1 MIMNTMKTIRS
12 RVFQLAVWMLIATT
26 VILNA
31 SGADGTWTND
41 ATGNWGT
48 AGNWA
53 GGTIADGAGSLAN
66 FSTIDITAGRAV
78 TLDTSRMIGGLIFG
92 DANWS
97 NSGFNWAL
105 QSSGGSILTLDN
117 TGGPGGNPPTI
128 TAGFANGTITTI
140 RAVLAGSNGLNLSL
154 PWSNYDTTRGTAS
167 ASAGLTVSQT
177 SARFIFSEENTLS
190 GALTVN
196 DGGLVQTYGAFT
208 NFGTAA
214 SLVLSGNS
222 VFQNGESNT
231 GTPANNN
238 GVSNRIGDGTATL
251 SLGGA
256 SGAGTFTMAFPAAAN
271 THAQTFAGL
280 TVNAGQNVLNTVGTV
295 AGTLNLTF
303 TGTAGGAGYV
313 RGVNGLVNV
322 VSASGFNPQFANA
335 PTAAG
340 GSSVSGSGGD
350 EILIGATLAGSDFIK
365 AASGNLAA
373 ATYVTT
379 LTADR
384 NVNVTGALVTS
395 GNLSINSLRLG
406 DTTKRT
412 VTIGASDTLT
422 IASGGI
428 LLPSSMTTDNINHT
442 ITGGSLTSSQGDLW
456 IYSASGTQTTRTGN
470 VNGNPRAAIYAAT
483 IASKITGNISLTV
496 GGGFGSQVVI
506 SGANDYTGG
515 TFLENGFIALNADSG
530 LGTASGAVTAVSGL
544 NSIQPTVNNIIFN
557 ASRNFVIN
565 SGAQLQIGDL
575 GNTSTIAGQV
585 SGGGQLGIGF
595 VSNGQ
600 RLILTNNNS
609 GFTGQYM
616 VNGRLQATEGTGLS
630 SNANL
635 LFNGRGAWGLGVLET
650 SGTFTRSLGSGAG
663 QVQWQN
669 DGQYGSGGFAA
680 VGGALTVNLGGNATP
695 DTLTWGSGSYFLPGN
710 NMDLVLGGGASTHD
724 VTFQNQIALNG
735 AQRPIRVTAVGTTKA
750 IMSGELSGNASSGI
764 NKQGT
769 GTLVLAG
776 DNTYQ
781 GPTLVSAGTLAL
793 GNTNA
798 VKNSTLDMGLAGSQQ
813 VTLTV
818 SGTNTYNL
826 GGLRGTNN
834 IALGANTLAIGSN
847 NSTNTYWGTLS
858 GIAGGLVK
866 TGTGVMTLSG
876 TNSYTGATV
885 AQSGVLE
892 LTRTNALSAATALDI
907 RSGAEVRLS
916 FTGTNVVY
924 SLTINGVTK
933 SRGVFAAGSVPGL
946 TGSAGAYLQT
956 LEPPLMGTM
965 VRFL

>member
-1 MIMNTMKTIRS
+1 MMTAFTLTFHS
-12 RVFQLAVWMLIATT
+12 F
-26 VILNA
+26 
-31 SGADGTWTND
+31 GADGTWTND
-41 ATGNWGT
+41 ASGTWGT

-53 GGTIADGAGSLAN
+53 GATIANGAGSLAN
-66 FSTIDITAGRAV
+66 FSTVDITAARTV
-78 TLDTSRMIGGLIFG
+78 TLDTSRTIGGLIFG
-92 DANWS
+92 DANWW
-97 NSGFNWAL
+97 NSGYNWAL
-105 QSSGGSILTLDN
+105 ESSGGTILTLDN

-128 TAGFANGTITTI
+128 TAGFANGTLTSI

-154 PWSNYDTTRGTAS
+154 PWSNYDSTRGTAT
-167 ASAGLTVSQT
+167 AFGGLTVSQT
-177 SARFIFSEENTLS
+177 SARFIFSVENTLS

-208 NFGTAA
+208 NLGKAT

-222 VFQNGESNT
+222 VFQNGESNS

-256 SGAGTFTMAFPAAAN
+256 SGAGTFTMAFPAAAK

-280 TVNAGQNVLNTVGTV
+280 TVNAGQNVLNTVGAV

-303 TGTAGGAGYV
+303 TGTGGAGYV
-313 RGVNGLVNV
+313 RGVNGLLNV
-322 VSASGFNPQFANA
+322 ATNTGFNAQFSNA

-340 GSSVSGSGGD
+340 GSSVAGTAASGD

-365 AASGNLAA
+365 AASGNLGA

-379 LTADR
+379 LTADK
-384 NVNVTGALVTS
+384 NVNVTSALATS
-395 GNLSINSLRLG
+395 GSLSINSLRLG

-412 VTIGASDTLT
+412 LTIGASHTNT

-442 ITGGSLTSSQGDLW
+442 ITGGSLTSGQGDLW
-456 IYSASGTQTTRTGN
+456 IYSASGTQTSRTGY

-496 GGGFGSQVVI
+496 GSGFGSQVVI

-515 TFLENGFIALNADSG
+515 TFLEYGFIAVNADSG
-530 LGTASGAVTAVSGL
+530 LGANSGAVTAVSGV
-544 NSIQPTVNNIIFN
+544 NNIQPTVANIIFN

-565 SGAQLQIGDL
+565 SGAQLGISG
-575 GNTSTIAGQV
+575 GTSATIPGQV
-585 SGGGQLGIGF
+585 SGGGQLQIGF
-595 VSNGQ
+595 VGAGGLL
-600 RLILTNNNS
+600 LILTGNNN
-609 GFTGQYM
+609 GFTGQYL
-616 VNGRLQATEGTGLS
+616 VNSYLRAAEGTGLS
-630 SNANL
+630 TNANL
-635 LFNGRGAWGLGVLET
+635 MFTGRDLSNSGVLET
-650 SGTFTRSLGSGAG
+650 SGTFTRPLGSGAG

-669 DGQYGSGGFAA
+669 SSGYDGGGFAA
-680 VGGALTVNLGGNATP
+680 VGGALTVNIGGSVTP
-695 DTLTWGSGSYFLPGN
+695 DTLTWGSGFFLPSNGALNLGEGN
-710 NMDLVLGGGASTHD
+710 STAD
-724 VTFQNQIALNG
+724 VTFQNPIALNG
-735 AQRPIRVTAVGTTKA
+735 AQRYINVAAAGTTKA
-750 IMSGELSGNASSGI
+750 TLSGVLSGNTSSGI
-764 NKQGT
+764 IKNDT

-776 DNTYQ
+776 ENTYQ

-793 GNTNA
+793 GHTNA
-798 VKNSTLDMGLAGSQQ
+798 LQNSTLDMGLAGARSA
-813 VTLTV
+813 TFTV
-818 SGTNTYNL
+818 SGTNAYNL

-834 IALGANTLAIGSN
+834 LALGANTLVIGSN

-858 GIAGGLVK
+858 GLGGGLVK
-866 TGTGVMTLSG
+866 TGAGMLTLSG
-876 TNSYTGATV
+876 TNTYTGATV

-933 SRGVFAAGSVPGL
+933 SRGVYAAGSVPGL
-946 TGSAGAYLQT
+946 TGTAGAYLQT
-956 LEPPLMGTM
+956 LQPPLKGTM

>member
-1 MIMNTMKTIRS
+1 MMTAFTLTLHS
-12 RVFQLAVWMLIATT
+12 F
-26 VILNA
+26 
-31 SGADGTWTND
+31 GADGTWTND
-41 ATGNWGT
+41 ASGTWGT

-53 GGTIADGAGSLAN
+53 GGTIANGAGSLAN
-66 FSTIDITAGRAV
+66 FSTIDITAARTV
-78 TLDTSRMIGGLIFG
+78 TLDTSRTIGGLIFG

-105 QSSGGSILTLDN
+105 QSSGGTILTLDN

-128 TAGFANGTITTI
+128 TAGFANGTLTSI

-154 PWSNYDTTRGTAS
+154 LWSNYDSTRGTAS

-177 SARFIFSEENTLS
+177 SARFIFSVENTLS
-190 GALTVN
+190 GALTVM

-208 NFGTAA
+208 NFGTAT

-256 SGAGTFTMAFPAAAN
+256 SGAGTFTMAFPSAAN

-303 TGTAGGAGYV
+303 TGTGGAGYV
-313 RGVNGLVNV
+313 RNTNGLVNV

-335 PTAAG
+335 PTALG
-340 GSSVSGSGGD
+340 GSSVSGTAASGD

-379 LTADR
+379 LTADK
-384 NVNVTGALVTS
+384 NVNVTGALATS
-395 GNLSINSLRLG
+395 GSLSINSLRLG

-412 VTIGASDTLT
+412 LTIGASDTLT
-422 IASGGI
+422 LASGGI
-428 LLPSSMTTDNINHT
+428 LLPLSVTTDNINHT
-442 ITGGSLTSSQGDLW
+442 LTGGSLTSSQGDLW

-496 GGGFGSQVVI
+496 GSGFGSQVVI

-515 TFLENGFIALNADSG
+515 TYLQNGFIALSADSG
-530 LGTASGAVTAVSGL
+530 LGAASGAVTAVSGV
-544 NSIQPTVNNIIFN
+544 NNIQPTVANIIFN

-565 SGAQLQIGDL
+565 SGAQLGISG
-575 GNTSTIAGQV
+575 GTSATIPGQV
-585 SGGGQLGIGF
+585 SGGGQLQIGF
-595 VSNGQ
+595 VGGGGLL
-600 RLILTNNNS
+600 LILTGNNS
-609 GFTGQYM
+609 GFTGQYL
-616 VNGRLQATEGTGLS
+616 VNSYLRADEGTGLS
-630 SNANL
+630 TNANL
-635 LFNGRGAWGLGVLET
+635 VFTGRDLSNSGVLET
-650 SGTFTRSLGSGAG
+650 SGTFTRSLGSRAG

-669 DGQYGSGGFAA
+669 QGGYAGGGFAA
-680 VGGALTVNLGGNATP
+680 VGGALTVNIGGSVTP
-695 DTLTWGSGSYFLPGN
+695 DTLTWGSGFFLPSNGALNLGEGN
-710 NMDLVLGGGASTHD
+710 STAD
-724 VTFQNQIALNG
+724 VTFQNPIALNG
-735 AQRPIRVTAVGTTKA
+735 AQRYINVAAAGTTKA
-750 IMSGELSGNASSGI
+750 TLSGVLSGNASSGI
-764 NKQGT
+764 TKLDT

-793 GNTNA
+793 GHTNA
-798 VKNSTLDMGLAGSQQ
+798 LQNSTLDMGLAGTRSA
-813 VTLTV
+813 TFTV
-818 SGTNTYNL
+818 SGTNAYNL

-834 IALGANTLAIGSN
+834 IALGANTLVIGSN

-858 GIAGGLVK
+858 GLGGGLVK
-866 TGTGVMTLSG
+866 TGAGMLTLAG
-876 TNSYTGATV
+876 TNTYTGATI
-885 AQSGVLE
+885 AQTGVLE
-892 LTRTNALSAATALDI
+892 LTLTNALSAATALDI

-933 SRGVFAAGSVPGL
+933 SRGVYAAGSVPGL
-946 TGSAGAYLQT
+946 TGTAGAYLQT
-956 LEPPLMGTM
+956 LEPLPMGTM
-965 VRFL
+965 IRFL

>member
-1 MIMNTMKTIRS
+1 MMTAFALTLPS
-12 RVFQLAVWMLIATT
+12 F
-26 VILNA
+26 
-31 SGADGTWTND
+31 GADGTWTNAAGGSWD
-41 ATGNWGT
+41 T

-53 GGTIADGAGSLAN
+53 GGIIANGAGSLAN
-66 FSTIDITAGRAV
+66 FSTIDITAGRTV
-78 TLDTSRMIGGLIFG
+78 TLDTSRTIGGLIFG

-97 NSGFNWAL
+97 SSGFNWAL
-105 QSSGGSILTLDN
+105 QSSGGTILTLDN

-128 TAGFANGTITTI
+128 TAGFANGTLTSI

-154 PWSNYDTTRGTAS
+154 PWSNYDSTRGTAT

-177 SARFIFSEENTLS
+177 SARFIFSVENTLS
-190 GALTVN
+190 GALTVK

-208 NFGTAA
+208 NFGKATA
-214 SLVLSGNS
+214 LVLSGNS
-222 VFQNGESNT
+222 VFQNGESDS

-256 SGAGTFTMAFPAAAN
+256 SGAGTFTMAFPAAGK

-280 TVNAGQNVLNTVGTV
+280 TVNAGQNVLNTVGPV

-313 RGVNGLVNV
+313 RSTNGLVNV
-322 VSASGFNPQFANA
+322 ASATGFNPQFVNA
-335 PTAAG
+335 PTALG
-340 GSSVSGSGGD
+340 GSSVAGTATSGD

-365 AASGNLAA
+365 AASGNLGA

-379 LTADR
+379 LTADK
-384 NVNVTGALVTS
+384 NVNVTSALATS
-395 GNLSINSLRLG
+395 GSLSINSLRLG
-406 DTTKRT
+406 DATKRT
-412 VTIGASDTLT
+412 VTLGASDTLT

-442 ITGGSLTSSQGDLW
+442 ITNGNLTSSQGDLW
-456 IYSASGTQTTRTGN
+456 IYSASGSQATRSGN
-470 VNGNPRAAIYAAT
+470 VNGNPRAAYYAAT

-496 GGGFGSQVVI
+496 GSGFGTQVLL
-506 SGANDYTGG
+506 SGVNDYTGG
-515 TFLENGFIALNADSG
+515 TVLENGFIALNADSR
-530 LGTASGAVTAVSGL
+530 LGASNGAVTAVSGL

-585 SGGGQLGIGF
+585 SGGGQLEIGF

-600 RLILTNNNS
+600 RLVLTNNNS
-609 GFTGQYM
+609 GFTGQYL
-616 VNGRLQATEGTGLS
+616 VNGYLRADDGVGLS
-630 SNANL
+630 TNANL
-635 LFNGRGAWGLGVLET
+635 IFNGRGGFGLGVLET
-650 SGTFTRSLGSGAG
+650 SGTFTRALGSKAG

-669 DGQYGSGGFAA
+669 DSYGCGGFAA
-680 VGGALTVNLGGNATP
+680 VGGVLTVNIGGSVTP
-695 DTLTWGSGSYFLPGN
+695 DTLTWGSGYFVPGASQE
-710 NMDLVLGGGASTHD
+710 LLLGDGASTHD
-724 VTFQNQIALNG
+724 VTFQNQIALSS
-735 AQRPIRVTAVGTTKA
+735 AQRSIRVNAAGTTKA
-750 IMSGELSGNASSGI
+750 IISGVLSGNASSGI

-769 GTLVLAG
+769 GTLVLTG
-776 DNTYQ
+776 DNTYA
-781 GPTLVSAGTLAL
+781 GATLVAAGTLAL

-834 IALGANTLAIGSN
+834 LALGANTLVIGSN

-858 GIAGGLVK
+858 GLGGGLVK
-866 TGTGVMTLSG
+866 TGAGMLTLSG
-876 TNSYTGATV
+876 TNTYTGTTV
-885 AQSGVLE
+885 AQAGVLE
-892 LTRTNALSAATALDI
+892 LSRTNALSSATALDI

-924 SLTINGVTK
+924 SLTVNGITK
-933 SRGVFAAGSVPGL
+933 SRGVYAVGSVPGL
-946 TGSAGAYLQT
+946 TGTAGAYLQT
-956 LEPPLMGTM
+956 LQPPLKGTM

>member
-12 RVFQLAVWMLIATT
+12 RVSQLAVCMMTAFTLT
-26 VILNA
+26 LH
-31 SGADGTWTND
+31 SFGADGTWTND
-41 ATGNWGT
+41 ASGTWGT

-53 GGTIADGAGSLAN
+53 GGTIANGAGSLAN
-66 FSTIDITAGRAV
+66 FSTIDITAARTV
-78 TLDTSRMIGGLIFG
+78 TLDTSRTIGGLIFG

-105 QSSGGSILTLDN
+105 QSSGGTILTLDN

-128 TAGFANGTITTI
+128 TAGFANGTLTSI

-154 PWSNYDTTRGTAS
+154 LWSNYDSTRGTAS

-177 SARFIFSEENTLS
+177 SARFIFSVENTLS
-190 GALTVN
+190 GALTVM

-208 NFGTAA
+208 NFGTAT

-256 SGAGTFTMAFPAAAN
+256 SGAGTFTMAFPSAAN

-303 TGTAGGAGYV
+303 TGTGGAGYV
-313 RGVNGLVNV
+313 RNTNGLVNV

-335 PTAAG
+335 PTALG
-340 GSSVSGSGGD
+340 GSSVSGTAASGD

-379 LTADR
+379 LTADK
-384 NVNVTGALVTS
+384 NVNVTGALATS
-395 GNLSINSLRLG
+395 GSLSINSLRLG

-412 VTIGASDTLT
+412 LTIGASDTLT
-422 IASGGI
+422 LASGGI
-428 LLPSSMTTDNINHT
+428 LLPLSVTTDNINHT
-442 ITGGSLTSSQGDLW
+442 LTGGSLTSSQGDLW

-496 GGGFGSQVVI
+496 GSGFGSQVVI

-515 TFLENGFIALNADSG
+515 TYLQNGFIALSADSG
-530 LGTASGAVTAVSGL
+530 LGAASGAVTAVSGV
-544 NSIQPTVNNIIFN
+544 NNIQPTVANIIFN

-565 SGAQLQIGDL
+565 SGAQLGISG
-575 GNTSTIAGQV
+575 GTSATIPGQV
-585 SGGGQLGIGF
+585 SGGGQLQIGF
-595 VSNGQ
+595 VGGGGLL
-600 RLILTNNNS
+600 LILTGNNS
-609 GFTGQYM
+609 GFTGQYL
-616 VNGRLQATEGTGLS
+616 VNSYLRADEGTGLS
-630 SNANL
+630 TNANL
-635 LFNGRGAWGLGVLET
+635 VFTGRDLSNSGVLET
-650 SGTFTRSLGSGAG
+650 SGTFTRSLGSRAG

-669 DGQYGSGGFAA
+669 QGGYAGGGFAA
-680 VGGALTVNLGGNATP
+680 VGGALTVNIGGSVTP
-695 DTLTWGSGSYFLPGN
+695 DTLTWGSGFFLPSNGALNLGEGN
-710 NMDLVLGGGASTHD
+710 STAD
-724 VTFQNQIALNG
+724 VTFQNPIALNG
-735 AQRPIRVTAVGTTKA
+735 AQRYINVAAAGTTKA
-750 IMSGELSGNASSGI
+750 TLSGVLSGNASSGI
-764 NKQGT
+764 TKLDT

-793 GNTNA
+793 GHTNA
-798 VKNSTLDMGLAGSQQ
+798 LQNSTLDMGLAGTRSA
-813 VTLTV
+813 TFTV
-818 SGTNTYNL
+818 SGTNAYNL

-834 IALGANTLAIGSN
+834 IALGANTLVIGSN

-858 GIAGGLVK
+858 GLGGGLVK
-866 TGTGVMTLSG
+866 TGAGMLTLAG
-876 TNSYTGATV
+876 TNTYTGATI
-885 AQSGVLE
+885 AQTGVLE
-892 LTRTNALSAATALDI
+892 LTLTNALSAATALDI

-933 SRGVFAAGSVPGL
+933 SRGVYAAGSVPGL
-946 TGSAGAYLQT
+946 TGTAGAYLQT
-956 LEPPLMGTM
+956 LEPLPMGTM
-965 VRFL
+965 IRFL